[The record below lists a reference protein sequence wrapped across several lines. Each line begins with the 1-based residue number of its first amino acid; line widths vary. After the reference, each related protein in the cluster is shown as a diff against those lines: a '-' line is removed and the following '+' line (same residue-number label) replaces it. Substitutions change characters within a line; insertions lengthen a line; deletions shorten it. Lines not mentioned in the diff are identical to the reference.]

1 MQICVQKNGGDTH
14 NKEFFLTEIAARDEK
29 IVQLD
34 QKITH
39 QDQQIQYL
47 EEQLAW
53 FKRQIFGKRSER
65 VVSDLNGQ
73 QLFFD
78 GFEAPSQ
85 KEEEK
90 KLVTAHEWKKPNRN
104 GQDKITLQMIC
115 QLKRQCLIFQMSRK
129 CARKLALLL
138 FRSESKLHTN

>member
-1 MQICVQKNGGDTH
+1 MNTLKVDSCD
-14 NKEFFLTEIAARDEK
+14 KESFLVEIAARDEK

-34 QKITH
+34 QKIIQQDQRIGQ

-73 QLFFD
+73 QLLFE
-78 GFEAPSQ
+78 GFEAPAHRQ
-85 KEEEK
+85 EEK
-90 KLVTAHEWKKPNRN
+90 KSVPAHERKKPNRN
-104 GQDKITLQMIC
+104 GQDKITLPDDV
-115 QLKRQCLIFQMSRK
+115 
-129 CARKLALLL
+129 
-138 FRSESKLHTN
+138 